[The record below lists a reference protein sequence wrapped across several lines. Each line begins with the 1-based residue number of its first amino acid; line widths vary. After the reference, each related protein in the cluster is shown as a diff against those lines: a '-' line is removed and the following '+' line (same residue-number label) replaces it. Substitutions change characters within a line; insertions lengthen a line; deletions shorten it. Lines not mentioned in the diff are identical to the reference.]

1 MRPDKGNIVN
11 VEVGREYRLR
21 SEPSITAMVEE
32 IQGDTV
38 VYCRYYQGRFV
49 DVSTLN
55 FIEFERVY
63 ELVETV

>member
-1 MRPDKGNIVN
+1 VN

-21 SEPSITAMVEE
+21 SELSITALVAE

-63 ELVETV
+63 ELTETV